1 MFLYDYMDKKSM
13 AYEGGTLIFF
23 VIFVVVFIVGIGYA
37 LILLKKRAAA
47 KVTKLKES
55 NVEDD
60 AYNQIQIV
68 KSMTKVMKNKGYNVE
83 PVESMI
89 AKAERAYDYQRYLES
104 IDITNNAKRALL
116 RLKEE
121 SKMEDSLSPEVK
133 KELEIIKKIEEEPEK
148 DDMPPQIKDFVK
160 KLPPNYLQSKFEIGV
175 VEEKIVKM
183 GDGQLKEYA
192 KLYVERAKRAFD
204 MGDYSE
210 ALKLAV
216 KSNRIIDT
224 GELPENAPV
233 KEEQKPIVVAPL
245 IEKEEEKEE
254 ELHCPNCGAVVR
266 PEDKYCWNCGAK
278 LVFIYKCPNCG
289 AEVSSEDKYCRNCGY
304 KLR

>member
-1 MFLYDYMDKKSM
+1 M
-13 AYEGGTLIFF
+13 ALDSSTTFVFF
-23 VIFVVVFIVGIGYA
+23 VAFIVVFIVGIAAA
-37 LILLKKRAAA
+37 LMLLKKRAAT
-47 KVTKLKES
+47 KVTKLGES

-68 KSMTKVMKNKGYNVE
+68 KSMARVMKNKGYNVE

-89 AKAERAYDYQRYLES
+89 AKAENAYNYQRYLES

-116 RLKEE
+116 RLKDEN
-121 SKMEDSLSPEVK
+121 KMEDSLSPEVE

-148 DDMPPQIKDFVK
+148 DEMPPQIKDFVK

-175 VEEKIVKM
+175 VEEKIIKM
-183 GDGQLKEYA
+183 EEGQLKEYA
-192 KLYVERAKRAFD
+192 KLYMEKAKRAFD

-224 GELPENAPV
+224 GELPENVPV
-233 KEEQKPIVVAPL
+233 REEKKPVIVTPL
-245 IEKEEEKEE
+245 IEEKEEKEE

-289 AEVSSEDKYCRNCGY
+289 AEVSSEDKYCRHCGY

>member
-1 MFLYDYMDKKSM
+1 M
-13 AYEGGTLIFF
+13 AGDANTTFILF
-23 VIFVVVFIVGIGYA
+23 VTFIVVFIVGIAAA
-37 LILLKKRAAA
+37 LMLLKKRAAT
-47 KVTKLKES
+47 KVTKLGES
-55 NVEDD
+55 SVEDN

-68 KSMTKVMKNKGYNVE
+68 KSMTRVMKNKGYNVE

-89 AKAERAYDYQRYLES
+89 AKAEMAYDYQRYLES

-121 SKMEDSLSPEVK
+121 NKMEDSLSPEVK
-133 KELEIIKKIEEEPEK
+133 KELEIIKNIEEEPKK
-148 DDMPPQIKDFVK
+148 DDMPPQISDFVK

-183 GDGQLKEYA
+183 EEGQVKEYA
-192 KLYVERAKRAFD
+192 KLYMDRAKRAFD

-224 GELPENAPV
+224 GELPDNVPF
-233 KEEQKPIVVAPL
+233 KEEHKPLVVAPL
-245 IEKEEEKEE
+245 IEEKEEEDEEKE

-266 PEDKYCWNCGAK
+266 LEDKYCWNCGAK

>member
-1 MFLYDYMDKKSM
+1 M
-13 AYEGGTLIFF
+13 ALESSTTFVFF
-23 VIFVVVFIVGIGYA
+23 VAFIVVFIVGIAAA
-37 LILLKKRAAA
+37 LMLLKKRAAT
-47 KVTKLKES
+47 KVTKLGES

-68 KSMTKVMKNKGYNVE
+68 KSMARVMKNKGYNVE

-89 AKAERAYDYQRYLES
+89 AKAENAYNYQRYLES

-116 RLKEE
+116 RLKDEN
-121 SKMEDSLSPEVK
+121 KMEDSLSPEVE

-148 DDMPPQIKDFVK
+148 DEMPPQIKDFVK

-175 VEEKIVKM
+175 VEEKIIKM
-183 GDGQLKEYA
+183 EEGQLKEYA
-192 KLYVERAKRAFD
+192 KLYMEKAKRAFD

-224 GELPENAPV
+224 GKLPENVPI
-233 KEEQKPIVVAPL
+233 KEEQKPVIVTPL
-245 IEKEEEKEE
+245 IEEEEEKEE

-289 AEVSSEDKYCRNCGY
+289 AEVSSEDKYCRHCGY

>member
-1 MFLYDYMDKKSM
+1 M
-13 AYEGGTLIFF
+13 ALEGNSTLVFF
-23 VIFVVVFIVGIGYA
+23 VIFIVVFIVGIAYA
-37 LILLKKRAAA
+37 LMLLKKRANT
-47 KVTKLKES
+47 KVNKLKES

-68 KSMTKVMKNKGYNVE
+68 KSMAKVMKGKGYNVE
-83 PVESMI
+83 PVENMI
-89 AKAERAYDYQRYLES
+89 LKAEKAYEYQRYLES

-121 SKMEDSLSPEVK
+121 SRMSDGVSPEVE
-133 KELEIIKKIEEEPEK
+133 KELEIIKKIENEPDKEE
-148 DDMPPQIKDFVK
+148 MPPQVKDFVK

-175 VEEKIVKM
+175 VEEKIMKM
-183 GDGQLKEYA
+183 EDGQLKEYA
-192 KLYVERAKRAFD
+192 KLYAHKAKEAFD
-204 MGDYSE
+204 VGDYSE
-210 ALKLAV
+210 ALRFAV

-224 GELPENAPV
+224 GELPQVTKVEK
-233 KEEQKPIVVAPL
+233 KEEAKPVVVSPL
-245 IEKEEEKEE
+245 IEDKEEEGE